1 MAFGDDVDKNSIDDG
16 FGIGGGASGLK
27 PQSHQCLDYRRW
39 RLDMIPA
46 IQNQFLMTEEVADD
60 DLHEFE
66 DKDIYSKQ
74 NLDVKVL
81 HIYLHTLDSWYGTDD
96 ETSEFRVQIQ
106 YGHLHANGKFEV
118 KSVTKK
124 EDDSIRSDSALQ
136 FFHNFKYHE
145 GYNFVKVKIMKVT
158 NDEKVCHCYI
168 DIRGHPRGKFIYF
181 QKTMNAKEYTQNA
194 ESQFPLTQLKMSLFL
209 EAKKEKSED

>member
-1 MAFGDDVDKNSIDDG
+1 MAFGDEVDKNSVDDG
-16 FGIGGGASGLK
+16 FGGGAKGLK

-66 DKDIYSKQ
+66 DKDIYQKQ

-96 ETSEFRVQIQ
+96 ETSEFRVQI
-106 YGHLHANGKFEV
+106 
-118 KSVTKK
+118 
-124 EDDSIRSDSALQ
+124 
-136 FFHNFKYHE
+136 
-145 GYNFVKVKIMKVT
+145 
-158 NDEKVCHCYI
+158 
-168 DIRGHPRGKFIYF
+168 
-181 QKTMNAKEYTQNA
+181 
-194 ESQFPLTQLKMSLFL
+194 
-209 EAKKEKSED
+209 